1 VNLAEALRDVTLLF
15 LDTAPVIYYVE
26 RNPQYFPWVSLIF
39 DRIDNGAL
47 TGVTSPI
54 TLAECLVVPYRLGQ
68 VGLQQDFFDLI
79 VHGAHTVFCSLDQE
93 NARRAAELRACHNLT
108 LSDALQV
115 AVALMAGCQAFLTND
130 NDLKRVPDLRI
141 VVLDEL
147 TD

>member
-1 VNLAEALRDVTLLF
+1 MNLAEALRDVTLLF

-47 TGVTSPI
+47 TGITSPI

-93 NARRAAELRACHNLT
+93 NARRAAELRARQNLT
-108 LSDALQV
+108 LSDAL
-115 AVALMAGCQAFLTND
+115 
-130 NDLKRVPDLRI
+130 
-141 VVLDEL
+141 
-147 TD
+147 